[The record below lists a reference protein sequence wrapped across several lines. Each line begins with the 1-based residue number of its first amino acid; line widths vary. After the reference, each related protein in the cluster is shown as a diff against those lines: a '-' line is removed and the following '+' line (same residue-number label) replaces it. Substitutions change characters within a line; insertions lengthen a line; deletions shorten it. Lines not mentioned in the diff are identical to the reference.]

1 MDQIIVKGGIPLQGS
16 IEISGAKNSALPI
29 IAASILTKEKCFLEN
44 VPKLVD
50 VKTIFKLLEVLGAKI
65 VDNNK
70 GKFTIDPSEINN
82 IEAPYDLVK
91 TMRASVLV
99 LGPLVARLGRARVSL
114 PGGCAIGAR
123 PIDLHLKGLEAL
135 GSKIKIEHGYV
146 NISAPKLKGAH
157 IYLDLPTVTGTE
169 NILMAASMAEGQTVI
184 ESAAC
189 EPEVEGL
196 ANLLNSMGAKIT
208 GAGTDTIKIQGVK
221 DLHSFKHSI
230 IPDRIETG
238 TFMIAAAITGGE
250 VLIKNCIPKHV
261 HSLILKLKD
270 TGADVVEGD
279 SWIKVRRNK
288 EIKAVDVKTA
298 PYPGFPTDMQAQIM
312 SLLSIANGISVISET
327 VFENRFMH
335 IAELKRMG
343 ADISIEGNSAI
354 IKGVKKLTGAPLMAT
369 DLRASACLIL
379 AGLVA
384 EGTTTISRIYHI
396 DRGYERI
403 ENKLKSLGAN
413 IERIEKDSSQ

>member
-1 MDQIIVKGGIPLQGS
+1 VDQIIVKGGIPLQGS

-29 IAASILTKEKCFLEN
+29 IATSILTKEKCFLEN

-184 ESAAC
+184 ENAAC

-221 DLHSFKHSI
+221 SLHSFKHSI

-279 SWIKVRRNK
+279 SWIKVKRNK

-413 IERIEKDSSQ
+413 IERI

>member
-29 IAASILTKEKCFLEN
+29 IATSILTKEKCFLEN

-184 ESAAC
+184 ENAAC

-221 DLHSFKHSI
+221 SLHSFKHSI

-279 SWIKVRRNK
+279 SWIKVKRNK

-413 IERIEKDSSQ
+413 IERI

>member
-1 MDQIIVKGGIPLQGS
+1 MDQIIVKGGISLQGS

-44 VPKLVD
+44 VPKLID

-65 VDNNK
+65 ADNNK

-184 ESAAC
+184 ENAAC

-221 DLHSFKHSI
+221 SLHSFKHSI

-261 HSLILKLKD
+261 LSLILKLKD

-413 IERIEKDSSQ
+413 IERI

>member
-1 MDQIIVKGGIPLQGS
+1 VDQIIVKGGISLQGS

-44 VPKLVD
+44 VPKLID

-65 VDNNK
+65 ADNNK

-184 ESAAC
+184 ENAAC

-221 DLHSFKHSI
+221 SLHSFKHSI

-261 HSLILKLKD
+261 LSLILKLKD

-413 IERIEKDSSQ
+413 IERI

>member
-1 MDQIIVKGGIPLQGS
+1 MDQIVVKGGIPLQGNV
-16 IEISGAKNSALPI
+16 EISGAKNSALPI
-29 IAASILTKEKCFLEN
+29 IAASILTEERCFLEN

-50 VKTIFKLLEVLGAKI
+50 VKTIFKLLEVLGSKI
-65 VDNNK
+65 VDNNN
-70 GKFTIDPSEINN
+70 GKFTIDPSGINN

-99 LGPLVARLGRARVSL
+99 LGPLVTRLGRARVSL

-135 GSKIKIEHGYV
+135 GSKIKIQHGYV

-169 NILMAASMAEGQTVI
+169 NIIMAASMAEGRTVI
-184 ESAAC
+184 ENAAC
-189 EPEVEGL
+189 EPEVESL
-196 ANLLNSMGAKIT
+196 ADLLNSMGAKIM
-208 GAGTDTIKIQGVK
+208 GAGTDTIEIQGVSS
-221 DLHSFKHSI
+221 LYSFKHSI

-261 HSLILKLKD
+261 HSLILKLKAM
-270 TGADVVEGD
+270 GSDVVEGD
-279 SWIKVRRNK
+279 SWIRVRRDK
-288 EIKAVDVKTA
+288 EIKAVDIKTA

-327 VFENRFMH
+327 VFDNRFMH

-354 IKGVKKLTGAPLMAT
+354 IKGVKKLSGAPLMAT

-384 EGTTTISRIYHI
+384 EGSTTISRIYHI
-396 DRGYERI
+396 DRGYEKI
-403 ENKLKSLGAN
+403 ENKLKRLGAD
-413 IERIEKDSSQ
+413 IERI